1 MHLSAWLADSVLVM
15 LRPAEAAIV
24 IASVIVTFITHQ
36 QPSSRSGLEM
46 EKTSPPAVVNTQ
58 DNTGHDT
65 SSHISTPPPYSGPSS
80 AGAESQR
87 DNTIGTEPFKGITR
101 YPGLPKLDYKL
112 YSPPL
117 FKLSNDS
124 ITLSSKAEYLSSN
137 AAALVSLVRAQSTVP
152 PKPQIHVR
160 GSRGRRVDFDIKLN
174 LMSLLVPD
182 DERLRM
188 DYIRCVGEG
197 EAAYRG
203 GVRPDVLPEVG
214 EGGLEEWCRRF
225 VQDTATVKTFA
236 LDRVV
241 ANLDVGWI
249 EGQLRSLIASLKY
262 RGAVDV
268 TFLVTHSR
276 VMVQSPDRVNQ
287 FFTNVTSLFSGKN
300 KYEVIK
306 AVWPFA
312 TTKNGEAGRRCIVQS
327 EEVWWREWKDPIRY
341 AISQKR
347 QGWVTVEDKL
357 EAVMEGKGNQTESV
371 DWGPDQYAAS

>member
-1 MHLSAWLADSVLVM
+1 
-15 LRPAEAAIV
+15 
-24 IASVIVTFITHQ
+24 
-36 QPSSRSGLEM
+36 M
-46 EKTSPPAVVNTQ
+46 EKPSLSTLTHTRETA
-58 DNTGHDT
+58 GHDAT
-65 SSHISTPPPYSGPSS
+65 ASQMLTTPPPYSGPSS
-80 AGAESQR
+80 SSGQYTDESVAT
-87 DNTIGTEPFKGITR
+87 DALKTIPR

-117 FKLSNDS
+117 FKLSGDS

-137 AAALVSLVRAQSTVP
+137 AAALASLIRAQSTVP

-174 LMSLLVPD
+174 LMSLLVPE

-188 DYIRCVGEG
+188 DYIRCVGQDEV
-197 EAAYRG
+197 AYRG

-214 EGGLEEWCRRF
+214 EGGLEEWCQRF

-241 ANLDVGWI
+241 ANLDMGWI

-262 RGAVDV
+262 RGVVDV

-276 VMVQSPDRVNQ
+276 VLVQNPDKVNQ

-300 KYEVIK
+300 KYEAIK

-312 TTKNGEAGRRCIVQS
+312 TTKNGEPGRRCIVQS
-327 EEVWWREWKDPIRY
+327 EEVWWREWKGPVRY

-357 EAVMEGKGNQTESV
+357 EAVMEDKGNQTESV
-371 DWGPDQYAAS
+371 DWGPDQQY

>member
-1 MHLSAWLADSVLVM
+1 MEKSNHPTSAVPQTTAED
-15 LRPAEAAIV
+15 EAA
-24 IASVIVTFITHQ
+24 T
-36 QPSSRSGLEM
+36 
-46 EKTSPPAVVNTQ
+46 
-58 DNTGHDT
+58 
-65 SSHISTPPPYSGPSS
+65 TPPPYSGPSLS
-80 AGAESQR
+80 GPAAPEGQR
-87 DNTIGTEPFKGITR
+87 DELAMEPFKGIPR

-117 FKLSNDS
+117 FKLSSDS

-137 AAALVSLVRAQSTVP
+137 AAALASLIRAQSTVP
-152 PKPQIHVR
+152 PKPQIQVR

-182 DERLRM
+182 DERMRM

-197 EAAYRG
+197 EVAHRG

-241 ANLDVGWI
+241 ANLDVGWL
-249 EGQLRSLIASLKY
+249 EGHLRSLIASLKY

-276 VMVQSPDRVNQ
+276 VLVQNPDRVNQ

-300 KYEVIK
+300 KYEVVK

-312 TTKNGEAGRRCIVQS
+312 TTKNGEPGRRCIVQS
-327 EEVWWREWKDPIRY
+327 EEVWWKEWKDPIRY

-357 EAVMEGKGNQTESV
+357 EAVMEGKGNQTEAV
-371 DWGPDQYAAS
+371 DWGPDQYGTS

>member
-1 MHLSAWLADSVLVM
+1 
-15 LRPAEAAIV
+15 
-24 IASVIVTFITHQ
+24 
-36 QPSSRSGLEM
+36 M
-46 EKTSPPAVVNTQ
+46 EKRTPPADVGSPDAANDEAPSQTL
-58 DNTGHDT
+58 
-65 SSHISTPPPYSGPSS
+65 TPPIP
-80 AGAESQR
+80 
-87 DNTIGTEPFKGITR
+87 TEPLKGIPR

-117 FKLSNDS
+117 FKLSSDS

-137 AAALVSLVRAQSTVP
+137 AAALVSLIRAQSTVP

-160 GSRGRRVDFDIKLN
+160 GSRGRRIDFDIKLN
-174 LMSLLVPD
+174 LMTLLVPD

-188 DYIRCVGEG
+188 DYIRCVGQG
-197 EAAYRG
+197 ELAHRG

-214 EGGLEEWCRRF
+214 EGELEEWCRRF
-225 VQDTATVKTFA
+225 VQDTATVKTFS
-236 LDRVV
+236 LDRVI

-249 EGQLRSLIASLKY
+249 EGQLRSLIATLKY

-276 VMVQSPDRVNQ
+276 VLVQNPDRVNQ

-306 AVWPFA
+306 SVWPFA
-312 TTKNGEAGRRCIVQS
+312 TTKNGEPGRRCIVQS
-327 EEVWWREWKDPIRY
+327 EEVWWKEWKDPIRY

-371 DWGPDQYAAS
+371 DWGPDQYGTS

>member
-1 MHLSAWLADSVLVM
+1 
-15 LRPAEAAIV
+15 
-24 IASVIVTFITHQ
+24 
-36 QPSSRSGLEM
+36 M
-46 EKTSPPAVVNTQ
+46 EKRTPLTDVGSLDASN
-58 DNTGHDT
+58 HDT
-65 SSHISTPPPYSGPSS
+65 PSQTLTPPPYSGPSS
-80 AGAESQR
+80 S
-87 DNTIGTEPFKGITR
+87 GTEGQVDDGIPTEPLKGILR

-117 FKLSNDS
+117 FKLSSDS

-137 AAALVSLVRAQSTVP
+137 AAALVSLIRAQSTVP

-160 GSRGRRVDFDIKLN
+160 GSRGRRIDFDIKLN
-174 LMSLLVPD
+174 LMTLLVPD

-197 EAAYRG
+197 ELAHRG
-203 GVRPDVLPEVG
+203 GARPDVLPEVG

-225 VQDTATVKTFA
+225 VQDTATVKTFS

-249 EGQLRSLIASLKY
+249 EGQLRSLIATLKY

-276 VMVQSPDRVNQ
+276 VLVQNPDRVNQ

-306 AVWPFA
+306 SVWPFA
-312 TTKNGEAGRRCIVQS
+312 TTKNGEPGRRCIVQS

-357 EAVMEGKGNQTESV
+357 EAVMEGKGNQTESI
-371 DWGPDQYAAS
+371 DWGPDQYGTS

>member
-1 MHLSAWLADSVLVM
+1 
-15 LRPAEAAIV
+15 
-24 IASVIVTFITHQ
+24 
-36 QPSSRSGLEM
+36 M
-46 EKTSPPAVVNTQ
+46 EKRNAFPTARSQ
-58 DNTGHDT
+58 DAANHDEDT
-65 SSHISTPPPYSGPSS
+65 HRILTPPPYSGPSIE
-80 AGAESQR
+80 GRFDES
-87 DNTIGTEPFKGITR
+87 TATEPLKVVPR
-101 YPGLPKLDYKL
+101 YPGLPKLDYNL

-117 FKLSNDS
+117 FKLSSDS
-124 ITLSSKAEYLSSN
+124 ITLSSKADFLSSN
-137 AAALVSLVRAQSTVP
+137 AAALVSLIHAQSTIP

-174 LMSLLVPD
+174 LMTLLVPD

-197 EAAYRG
+197 EVAHRG
-203 GVRPDVLPEVG
+203 GARPDVLPEVG
-214 EGGLEEWCRRF
+214 EGDGLEEWCQRF
-225 VQDTATVKTFA
+225 VQDAAAVKTFA

-276 VMVQSPDRVNQ
+276 VLIQSPDRVNQ
-287 FFTNVTSLFSGKN
+287 FFTNVTSLFSGEN
-300 KYEVIK
+300 KYEVVK
-306 AVWPFA
+306 SVWPYA
-312 TTKNGEAGRRCIVQS
+312 TTKNGEPGRRCIVQS

-357 EAVMEGKGNQTESV
+357 EAVMEGKGNLTESV
-371 DWGPDQYAAS
+371 DWGPDQCGTS